1 MCLSASNVS
10 TGVWYDPTG
19 VAIDDNGTSSGLISI
34 RGTGNV
40 SLERLERLEELVIE
54 GLYSC
59 VIPDEYGTSSTL
71 VVGIY
76 NTTTNS

>member
-10 TGVWYDPTG
+10 TGVWYDPNG

-40 SLERLERLEELVIE
+40 SLERLEELVIE

>member
-10 TGVWYDPTG
+10 TGIWYDPNG
-19 VAIDDNGTSSGLISI
+19 VAIDDNGTSSGHISI

-40 SLERLERLEELVIE
+40 SLERLEELVIE

-76 NTTTNS
+76 NITTNS

>member
-10 TGVWYDPTG
+10 TGIWYDPNG

-40 SLERLERLEELVIE
+40 SLERLEELVIE